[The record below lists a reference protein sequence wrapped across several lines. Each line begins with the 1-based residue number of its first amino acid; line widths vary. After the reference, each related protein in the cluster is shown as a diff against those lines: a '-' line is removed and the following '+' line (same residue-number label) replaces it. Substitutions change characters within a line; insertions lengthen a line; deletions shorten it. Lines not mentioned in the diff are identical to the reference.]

1 MPAPRS
7 FAIQVWLNG
16 EIVQSVAKDRGAGN
30 YQERKEVT
38 LKSGHNVL
46 MVGTYEKGG
55 GWSMFVGFDSDVT
68 YEAIAPV
75 EAKDKLVTTWGKL
88 KSF

>member
-1 MPAPRS
+1 
-7 FAIQVWLNG
+7 
-16 EIVQSVAKDRGAGN
+16 
-30 YQERKEVT
+30 
-38 LKSGHNVL
+38 